1 MFLSRRALAF
11 GIVLSLLLVPALVR
25 ANQSLDPGR
34 RPTAAVKFTKS
45 FDVPPDFV
53 VVAPDRSV
61 TTVEIDVLQH
71 PAAGTAT
78 VHPET
83 LPDDPDLS
91 DADPLRGP
99 PATPRP

>member
-1 MFLSRRALAF
+1 MLLSRRALAF
-11 GIVLSLLLVPALVR
+11 GIVLSLLFVPALVR
-25 ANQSLDPGR
+25 ASQSLDLGR

-61 TTVEIDVLQH
+61 TTVEVDLRQH
-71 PAAGTAT
+71 PAAGTAA

-83 LPDDPDLS
+83 LPY
-91 DADPLRGP
+91 DADLFDADALRGP
-99 PATPRP
+99 PAFPRA